1 MPLSASGYFQSLR
14 SCLNLDYYGTEGIDG
29 ELKLVEH
36 IFIGSGKAKIMIT
49 LRYSGEAFAVKLD
62 VLNKRGNHE
71 PLFHFLTDTAKPWA
85 RRCDFVILHLTPRRI
100 KLYCMELKWTTLDA
114 ASVADQ
120 LSAGV
125 AWCRTMCA
133 AIKNYTRL
141 TRRVSVAKFVLSR
154 HPDPERYLDRTGRYL
169 QRDSTVR
176 HYTYDEIEGKRLGE
190 LENVSEETLA

>member
-1 MPLSASGYFQSLR
+1 M
-14 SCLNLDYYGTEGIDG
+14 DY
-29 ELKLVEH
+29 V
-36 IFIGSGKAKIMIT
+36 
-49 LRYSGEAFAVKLD
+49 
-62 VLNKRGNHE
+62 
-71 PLFHFLTDTAKPWA
+71 
-85 RRCDFVILHLTPRRI
+85 
-100 KLYCMELKWTTLDA
+100 DA

-141 TRRVSVAKFVLSR
+141 TRRICVQICSFKASGSR
-154 HPDPERYLDRTGRYL
+154 TYLDRTGRYL

-176 HYTYDEIEGKRLGE
+176 HYTYDEIEGKRLEE